1 MDRIDNFMQLYSVI
15 KSDDNMHFN
24 INKKEMTISYDITM
38 PVSVLD
44 NYTQLTVKIFRRSDL
59 DAYLPINELKF

>member
-1 MDRIDNFMQLYSVI
+1 
-15 KSDDNMHFN
+15 
-24 INKKEMTISYDITM
+24 M
-38 PVSVLD
+38 PISVLD

>member
-1 MDRIDNFMQLYSVI
+1 
-15 KSDDNMHFN
+15 MHFN
-24 INKKEMTISYDITM
+24 INKGELSIPYNITM
-38 PVSVLD
+38 PISVLD

>member
-1 MDRIDNFMQLYSVI
+1 MQLYSII

-24 INKKEMTISYDITM
+24 INKGELSIPYNITM
-38 PVSVLD
+38 PISVLD